1 MSSRILIVDND
12 RQLVKM
18 VETALRGAGHE
29 VRTVHDGSLAIAEIA
44 AFVPEVVITDLVMP
58 GLPGAA
64 LIAQIRSDRN
74 LDDVKIIVCSAKNF
88 EYDYRSSLEAGAD
101 AYLVKPVANQKILET
116 VAALRSGA
124 MKLTFWGTR
133 GSIPRP
139 GPNTLKYGG
148 NTSCVSIEM
157 TRDRLFIFDAG
168 TGIINLGR
176 SLIAANKR
184 RKANL
189 FISHPHWDH
198 IQGLPY
204 FQPLYQQGNEVVVHG
219 TSQGGLSLREVI
231 AGQME
236 TVYFPVAVKEFAS
249 HVYYKEL
256 TEGDFDID
264 EVPVSAI
271 TLHHPGVTLGYL
283 VKGPAGKSIA
293 YLTDNELMPNADAH
307 GRKRLVEFASGADIL
322 IHDAHYMDEE
332 YPQKVGWG
340 HSSLTEVLKFAAD
353 AKVKRLYLYHH
364 DPFHDDETVAAKEAL
379 GRKFFA
385 ERGLEIECLAAAEG
399 HSISI

>member
-1 MSSRILIVDND
+1 MGSRILLVDD
-12 RQLVKM
+12 DEELVKA
-18 VETALRGAGHE
+18 VATALKVAGHE
-29 VRTVHDGSLAIAEIA
+29 VRTVSDGSVAMGEID
-44 AFVPEVVITDLVMP
+44 AFKPAVVITDLMMP
-58 GLPGAA
+58 GLPGAV
-64 LIAQIRSDRN
+64 LIAQIRAVKE
-74 LDDVKIIVCSAKNF
+74 LDDVKIVVYSAKNF

-101 AYLVKPVANQKILET
+101 AYLVKPASNEKILET
-116 VAALRSGA
+116 IAALQSGA

-139 GPNTLKYGG
+139 GPQTLKYGG
-148 NTSCVSIEM
+148 NTSCVSIEL

-176 SLIAANKR
+176 SLIAASRR

-219 TSQGGLSLREVI
+219 TSQGRLSLREVI

-256 TEGDFDID
+256 AEGDFEID
-264 EVPVSAI
+264 EVPVRTIS
-271 TLHHPGVTLGYL
+271 LHHPGMTLGYL
-283 VKGPAGKSIA
+283 VKGPNGRSIA
-293 YLTDNELMPNADAH
+293 YLTDNELVPNGDLRA
-307 GRKRLVEFASGADIL
+307 RRRLVKFATGADVM
-322 IHDAHYMDEE
+322 IHDAHYLDDE
-332 YPQKVGWG
+332 YPGHAGWG
-340 HSSLTEVLKFAAD
+340 HSGLTEVLKLAAD

-364 DPFHDDETVAAKEAL
+364 DPYHDDDTVAAKEAF
-379 GRKFFA
+379 GRKYFA
-385 ERGLEIECLAAAEG
+385 ERGLNIECFAAAEG
-399 HSISI
+399 HSLSI